1 MKESIK
7 DKQMEQPKKTERL
20 PGAQVQWYRI
30 KKMERQIGRV
40 AGTMTRNTFS
50 APALGAHL
58 FLGVLVGTG
67 PVYAADL
74 DNASAPL
81 AKAEEGMQ
89 AILPI
94 PEYSG
99 DLFMRHALT
108 GDWGGA
114 RTSLAEN
121 GLQFQ
126 VDLTGIVQGVM
137 DGGRRR
143 TSGGN
148 GVVDYRLLFDTGRA
162 NLWPGGLLELHGET
176 YFGKDVSGF
185 DGALI
190 PSNTSYALSA
200 PTGNG
205 TYLSHFTYTQF
216 LSERFGIQVGRIN
229 TPMGDTTAYTH
240 SPNAPAVGREKFM
253 NMAFN
258 FNPVVLP
265 MSPYAPYG
273 ANFLYLAGDRKQHLI
288 TFSVWDGDTKSLE
301 DYGLNKLFEGQTTIA
316 AAGRFQTNF
325 LGKVGHQTINF
336 MYGFGDYTSL
346 DQSPFLGLAVIAGR
360 TPTPRVENGTWAVFY
375 NFDQALVTSP
385 VNPDANWGV
394 FGRVGFADEKS
405 NIVNQFYSIGLGGNG
420 LIPNRPQD
428 TFGIGYYYLKT
439 SDELGADFLIDDNEQ
454 GMEAFYKLQVTPA
467 FGVTANLQYIDGMQ
481 VNTDAAVVGALR
493 ARVRF

>member
-1 MKESIK
+1 MRS
-7 DKQMEQPKKTERL
+7 
-20 PGAQVQWYRI
+20 QVNRGMYVR
-30 KKMERQIGRV
+30 R
-40 AGTMTRNTFS
+40 
-50 APALGAHL
+50 ALGC
-58 FLGVLVGTG
+58 VCLVAPLIGG
-67 PVYAADL
+67 LPAAGADL
-74 DNASAPL
+74 GEVTSGQTAAT
-81 AKAEEGMQ
+81 EEMP

-94 PEYSG
+94 PDYSG

-108 GDWGGA
+108 GDWGSA

-126 VDLTGIVQGVM
+126 VDLTGFVQGVM

-148 GVVDYRLLFDTGRA
+148 GTVDYRMLFDTGRA

-176 YFGKDVSGF
+176 YFGKGVSGF
-185 DGALI
+185 DGALL

-200 PTGNG
+200 PAGNG

-216 LSERFGIQVGRIN
+216 LSERFGIQAGRIN

-273 ANFLYLAGDRKQHLI
+273 ANFLYLAGDQKQHLI
-288 TFSVWDGDTKSLE
+288 TFSVWDGDTESLE
-301 DYGLNKLFEGQTTIA
+301 DYSLNTVFDGQTTIA

-325 LGKVGHQTINF
+325 FGKVGHQTLNA

-346 DQSPFLGLAVIAGR
+346 EQSPFLGLAIIAGR
-360 TPTPRVENGTWAVFY
+360 TPTPRVEEGTWAVFY

-385 VNPDANWGV
+385 VDPNVNWGV
-394 FGRVGFADEKS
+394 FGRVGFADEKT
-405 NIVNQFYSIGLGGNG
+405 NIINQFYSIGLGGNG
-420 LIPNRPQD
+420 VIPSRPQD

-439 SDELGADFLIDDNEQ
+439 SDELGADFLINDYEQ

-467 FGVTANLQYIDGMQ
+467 FGVTANLQVIDGMQ
-481 VNTDAAVVGALR
+481 VSTGTAVVGALR
-493 ARVRF
+493 AGLRF